1 MITESEN
8 LIDKI
13 YKKLK
18 KVNSRKLNLTKNQLE
33 QFVLFLMKNN

>member
-8 LIDKI
+8 LIDTI

-18 KVNSRKLNLTKNQLE
+18 KINSRKLNLTKHELE
-33 QFVLFLMKNN
+33 QFILFLINNN

>member
-18 KVNSRKLNLTKNQLE
+18 KVNSRKLNLTKNEFE
-33 QFVLFLMKNN
+33 QFVLFLKKNN